1 MPDLDSTIRHFYD
14 GWDIYNTRIVEVI
27 REMSAEQLGVRPAP
41 DRWPIWA
48 TVGHTAGARVFW
60 LCGVLGEPGAGST
73 PFPDPMNE
81 LGWEDD
87 LESPRGSDELVFAL
101 ESTWEVVDRCLGRWT
116 VESLSDR
123 FSRITEAGTRSHT
136 RQSVLMRLLSHD
148 SYHCG
153 DIPDVGDPGSRPD
166 RPLGPGPNARNSELP
181 VAVWRSGQP
190 PGLISPMSRRYR

>member
-14 GWDIYNTRIVEVI
+14 GWDTYNTRIVEVI

-153 DIPDVGDPGSRPD
+153 EISQTLGIQGLAQID
-166 RPLGPGPNARNSELP
+166 LWGPGLTPETPSYRS
-181 VAVWRSGQP
+181 RSGGRVSP
-190 PGLISPMSRRYR
+190 PV

>member
-1 MPDLDSTIRHFYD
+1 MSDPNSTIRPFYD
-14 GWDIYNTRIVEVI
+14 GWGIYNDRIVAVI

-48 TVGHTAGARVFW
+48 IVGHTAEARVYW
-60 LCGVLGEPGAGST
+60 LCGVLGEPGAEST

-101 ESTWEVVDRCLGRWT
+101 ERTWSVVDQCLGRWT
-116 VESLSDR
+116 VEMLGVR
-123 FSRITEAGTRSHT
+123 FTRTTEAGARSHT

-148 SYHCG
+148 AYHCG
-153 DIPDVGDPGSRPD
+153 EMSQTLGIHGLPQIDLWGPSPDQSPD
-166 RPLGPGPNARNSELP
+166 SAG
-181 VAVWRSGQP
+181 
-190 PGLISPMSRRYR
+190 